1 MRKGFLL
8 LLLSATLA
16 SAQTIQL
23 DVDAREAPR
32 RVFHVREVIPAGSG
46 ALTVYYPAWLP
57 GNHRPTGPINNV
69 VNLHFFAGG
78 REIPWRRDDVDMYAF
93 HLTPPP
99 GANTVEARFDYVTPS
114 RGPGRFDPATTDQ
127 LMIFNWNLVTLYP
140 AGKPAAQNM
149 FAATL
154 HLPNGW
160 KFGTPLKGSQNG
172 QDARFDPV
180 PLTTLIDSPVVAG
193 AHYRMIPL
201 PSAGA
206 PPQEMDIAAENDGAL
221 ELSPELIEK
230 YKKLMAEASAL
241 FGAHHYNTYHFLIT
255 LTDLFGGSGLEH
267 HESSDDRTALKSFVD
282 PQLQK
287 LTAGLL
293 PHEYV
298 HSWNGKYRRPAGLA
312 TPDYQQPMKG
322 ELLWVYE
329 GLTSY
334 LGDVLTARSGLW
346 TPEEFRE
353 SIAST
358 AASLDHE
365 SGRTWRPL
373 VDTAVSVSAIS
384 DATREWTLE
393 RRSLDYY
400 PESVLIWM
408 EADTI
413 IRRESNGKKSLDD
426 FCRDFYGPP
435 SGGPELKTYTFD
447 DIVAALNRVQ
457 PHDWA
462 GFFKVRVYDV
472 NPHAPLGGIEQGGWK
487 LEYNDKE
494 SALQRAASSRGRGMS
509 LVDTLGI
516 TVSRNDGV
524 VGDVAMGTPADK
536 AGVSPGMKILAVNS
550 RAWSADN
557 VNDELRAHAPVELL
571 VDNNG
576 QIKTV
581 TVDYRDGLR
590 FPHLVRNNSVPDLL
604 DEIVKPKTGSAPA
617 Q

>member
-1 MRKGFLL
+1 MRKALL
-8 LLLSATLA
+8 LLVLAATSAL
-16 SAQTIQL
+16 AQTVQL

-32 RVFHVREVIPAGSG
+32 RVFHVHETIPATGG
-46 ALTVYYPAWLP
+46 ALTIFYPEWLP

-78 REIPWRRDDVDMYAF
+78 KEISWRRDDVDMYAF
-93 HLTPPP
+93 HVQTPA
-99 GANTVEARFDYVTPS
+99 GASSVEARYDYVTPS

-127 LMIFNWNLVTLYP
+127 LMIFNWNLVTIYP
-140 AGKPAAQNM
+140 AGKPAAEVT
-149 FAATL
+149 FAPTL
-154 HLPNGW
+154 HLPDGW
-160 KFGTPLKGSQNG
+160 KFGTPLKIGRQDG
-172 QDARFDPV
+172 QTVQFEPV
-180 PLTTLIDSPVVAG
+180 PLTRLIDSPVVAG

-201 PSAGA
+201 PLAGA
-206 PPQEMDIAAENDGAL
+206 PPQEMDIAADNDAAL
-221 ELSPELIEK
+221 DLSPELIGK
-230 YKKLMAEASAL
+230 YKKLMAEAAAL

-267 HESSDDRTALKSFVD
+267 HESSDDRTALKSFTD
-282 PQLQK
+282 KDLQK

-312 TPDYQQPMKG
+312 TPNYQEPMKG

-346 TPEEFRE
+346 TPEEFR
-353 SIAST
+353 ASLADT
-358 AASLDHE
+358 AANLDHE
-365 SGRTWRPL
+365 EGRTWRPL

-384 DATREWTLE
+384 EATREWTLD

-400 PESVLIWM
+400 PESILIWL

-413 IRRESNGKKSLDD
+413 IRRESNGQKSLDD
-426 FCRDFYGPP
+426 FCREFYGPP
-435 SGGPELKTYTFD
+435 NSGPELKTYTLE
-447 DIVAALNRVQ
+447 DIVSALNRVQ

-462 GFFKVRVYDV
+462 GFFKARVYDV

-487 LEYNDKE
+487 LEYTDQENELRKM
-494 SALQRAASSRGRGMS
+494 QRGRMN
-509 LVDTLGI
+509 LTDTLGMS
-516 TVSRNDGV
+516 VSRNDGM
-524 VGDVAMGTPADK
+524 VGDVATGMPADK
-536 AGVSPGMKILAVNS
+536 AGISPGMKVLAVNS
-550 RAWSADN
+550 RAWSGDN
-557 VNDELRAHAPVELL
+557 MNDALRTHRPIQFL

-576 QIKTV
+576 VVKTV

-590 FPHLVRNNSVPDLL
+590 SPHLVRNSAVPDLL
-604 DEIVKPKTGSAPA
+604 DEIIKGKTAAPA